1 MQTSITEAI
10 RDGNT
15 YDIVELVQ
23 SSLDSGDKPL
33 DVLKA
38 MTDGLDQC
46 GKKFET
52 GEYFLPELLMASDTF
67 TEGMKV
73 LEPHLSQSSL
83 GQEGKVLL
91 GTVAGDVHDIGKN
104 LVGFLLKSSGFEV
117 IDIGTDNSTER
128 FVDAVKKHKPDV
140 LGLSALL
147 TTTMLGMG
155 NIINALDSEGLHEKT
170 KVIIGGG
177 PVSARF
183 AEQIGADAY
192 ASDAVEGVR
201 KIKELI
207 SR

>member
-1 MQTSITEAI
+1 MQTSITEAV

-15 YDIVELVQ
+15 YDIAELVQ
-23 SSLDSGDKPL
+23 SSLDSGAKPL
-33 DVLKA
+33 DVLKG

-46 GKKFET
+46 GKRFEA

-73 LEPHLSQSSL
+73 LEPHLGQASL
-83 GQEGKVLL
+83 GQAGKVLL

-117 IDIGTDNSTER
+117 IDIGTDNSTEK
-128 FVDAVKKHKPDV
+128 FVQAVREHKPDI
-140 LGLSALL
+140 LGMSALL

-155 NIINALDSEGLHEKT
+155 DVVKALDKEGLRERT

-177 PVSARF
+177 PVSERF
-183 AEQIGADAY
+183 AQQIGANAY

-201 KIKELI
+201 KTKELI
-207 SR
+207 GR